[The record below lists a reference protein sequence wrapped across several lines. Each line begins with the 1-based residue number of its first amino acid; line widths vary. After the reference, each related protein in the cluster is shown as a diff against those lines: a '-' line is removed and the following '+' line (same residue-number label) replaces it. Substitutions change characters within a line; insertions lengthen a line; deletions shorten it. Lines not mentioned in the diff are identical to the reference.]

1 MIALDLL
8 DLVTAFVGY
17 LLLYRLLDHWLS
29 PRPARPQ
36 ILFDQLP
43 CPSAARPLAP
53 LPASL
58 PAPPMLLQG
67 HAAP

>member
-8 DLVTAFVGY
+8 ELVTAFVGY
-17 LLLYRLLDHWLS
+17 LLLYRLLDHWLR
-29 PRPARPQ
+29 PRAVRPQ

-43 CPSAARPLAP
+43 CPSAAR
-53 LPASL
+53 LPSPGPSSL

-67 HAAP
+67 HATP